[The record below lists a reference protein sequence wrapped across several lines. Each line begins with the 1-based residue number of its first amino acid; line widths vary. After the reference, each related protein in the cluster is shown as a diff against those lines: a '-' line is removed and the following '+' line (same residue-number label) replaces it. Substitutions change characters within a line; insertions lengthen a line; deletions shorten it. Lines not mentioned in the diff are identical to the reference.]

1 VPDPD
6 GSRQAG
12 ARDRNGS
19 DVNAVPSQVRP
30 TTPDALVRHVA
41 DLVTA
46 VPGRCRVLVD
56 GAAPVRPQEPADALV
71 DALRSAGRPVVR
83 VHADDFLRPASLR
96 YEHGRQDPD
105 AYLED
110 RLDAG
115 ALAREVL
122 DPFAVDGTYLPT
134 LWDAV
139 RDRATRAARRQ
150 APPDAVLVVDGEL
163 LLGRWFD
170 VELTVHLTVR
180 PATLARRLGPHDAWM
195 LPAFARY
202 EQEVAPQD
210 VADVVV
216 RVDDPRHP
224 ALVVR

>member
-1 VPDPD
+1 M
-6 GSRQAG
+6 S
-12 ARDRNGS
+12 
-19 DVNAVPSQVRP
+19 AVPARVRP
-30 TTPDALVRHVA
+30 TTPGALVAHVA
-41 DLVTA
+41 DLAAA
-46 VPGRCRVLVD
+46 VPGRCRVLLD
-56 GAAPVRPQEPADALV
+56 GAAPLRPQDPADALV
-71 DALRSAGRPVVR
+71 DALRAAGRPVVR

-110 RLDAG
+110 RLDVG

-122 DPFAVDGTYLPT
+122 DPFAADGTYLPS

-150 APPDAVLVVDGEL
+150 APPGAVLVVDGEL
-163 LLGRWFD
+163 LLGRWLD
-170 VELTVHLTVR
+170 AELTVHLTVR
-180 PATLARRLGPHDAWM
+180 PATLARRLGPQDAWM